1 MSEKIEMRKLV
12 PVAAM
17 ISAGKSK
24 LLNVLYNINFLECK
38 AGIGTKFVNILRYNP
53 SLTEPKFY
61 HLRLRKEGEDYVFY
75 KDNLSFEITGEK
87 NIIEENKNT
96 NHFLSDDSN
105 FNYENI
111 FYMTEINESPFL
123 KDKEY
128 LLTHDLCDIPGL
140 SEYQEI
146 QTKQEDNKE
155 AKEEKEEKKTLNDE
169 TKLEEI
175 KKQLLDENEEEKNE
189 EKKEG
194 NIEESTEETKGG
206 STDEKKEDNNEDDNE
221 EEIKKSQN
229 DKKEDDIYYNVKI
242 EENTYLSEIFK
253 IIKKYID
260 GAIIIMSIQ
269 NYFFDS
275 NFELIAKLHKV
286 IEKDISNFLI
296 ILNKTDLSTNLKED
310 INKCKGLFMK
320 HFPSCKTFNINLNTF
335 IPLSTY
341 QLQNELLLDKS
352 FKHLLNY
359 HFYNYMAK
367 LNNEKLIH
375 NNMINKSFID
385 HLKDIIKTEK
395 TITREE
401 IEKTIKEYENPGIDD
416 EIITI
421 IKELRDQ
428 FKGNDIT
435 LGITEN
441 DFIIK
446 EEENKDILDLDAD
459 LMEENTIN
467 KENNNIDDINPSY
480 ILKFLYI
487 YQTQNKLIPTL
498 SEETYN
504 LLNYFKVKKNLSEPE
519 KEKPEKFDDMNE
531 KTKINKRIM
540 SNLKSIAKQIKD
552 SQFVSNEINNII
564 NEIYQ
569 TIEFLKIYD
578 VIFIP
583 FLGPSN
589 AGKTTIIN
597 GIIGEEILPADLNE
611 CTKRGIIIRYSNED
625 EPEINI
631 RKAVFTEEEFM
642 GKKKY
647 YFEAQD
653 IIAKGLNDVQDTVK
667 GLNYN
672 FTDKEEDSF
681 YYIRTKIK
689 LFDDLGLDNYYKK
702 MIYLI
707 DFPGFGTSNI
717 FEKKLYKKIMSICNS
732 FIFVVRNSVIK
743 ENKNKELLEDIFIQA
758 RNQKNK
764 LSSGFIK
771 NCLFVFNND
780 NSQTI
785 SEEDLNS
792 AKQDISELIKTNI
805 EDINAVFFN
814 AKYYCNY
821 IDNFNFFFKIK
832 NTFNSEFKK
841 FRSYKNNIFKY
852 PELYKDKTYKNF
864 ISFIYKEITDKTKKG
879 FTKQV
884 GNNQEIIE
892 KVKNELNEITEEY
905 ENNYYIK
912 KNEFSEKIKT
922 VIGKIMSFGQNNINE
937 LPTFKESKFEE
948 FKKIFLKQIN
958 YVNNS
963 MQIELKNN
971 LNKVITTLDYF
982 FKQDFTIRE
991 KDLKLLN
998 EFISNLEGVIK
1009 YLRLTIDK
1017 CKNEI
1022 SSIKTNYETKVIK
1035 SLECK
1040 KDNINKL
1047 LKEKDWKLI
1056 KSEIDSEMM
1065 EHLGEFN
1072 KEIKF
1077 FFEGISYNSFNLYLK
1092 GKKYFTDFT
1101 KGEIILDDFPRF
1113 EDYFLGEVSN
1123 KGGNFSE
1130 ELAKE
1135 IRSSIDNTMN
1145 KIYKEKGLIETISSS
1160 IIDSNYL
1167 INIIDIIIKYYNKH
1181 TNYLFDLLNN
1191 KFYSYVRAII
1201 NQISTRKGIIFLK
1214 YTQSQ
1219 SLEWKKLCTIYSTK
1233 REKICADL
1241 TNIIN

>member
-111 FYMTEINESPFL
+111 FYMTEINESPFI

-146 QTKQEDNKE
+146 QTTPEDNKVT
-155 AKEEKEEKKTLNDE
+155 KEEKEEEKTLNTE

-175 KKQLLDENEEEKNE
+175 KKQLLDENGEEKNQD
-189 EKKEG
+189 KKEE
-194 NIEESTEETKGG
+194 NIEETTEETKGG
-206 STDEKKEDNNEDDNE
+206 NTEEKKKEDNNEDDNE
-221 EEIKKSQN
+221 EEIKKAQN

-296 ILNKTDLSTNLKED
+296 ILNKTDLSTNLNED

-375 NNMINKSFID
+375 KNMINKSFID

-401 IEKTIKEYENPGIDD
+401 IEKTVKGYENPGIDD
-416 EIITI
+416 EIIKV
-421 IKELRDQ
+421 IKELKDQ
-428 FKGNDIT
+428 FKGNDII

-441 DFIIK
+441 DFINK
-446 EEENKDILDLDAD
+446 EEENKDFLDLDAD

-467 KENNNIDDINPSY
+467 NENNNIDDINPSY

-504 LLNYFKVKKNLSEPE
+504 LLNYFKVKKNLSEPV
-519 KEKPEKFDDMNE
+519 KEKHEKFDDMNE

-552 SQFVSNEINNII
+552 SQFISNEINNIV

-625 EPEINI
+625 EPETNI

-642 GKKKY
+642 GRKKY

-653 IIAKGLNDVQDTVK
+653 IIAKGLKDVQDTVK

-707 DFPGFGTSNI
+707 DFPGFGTGNI

-758 RNQKNK
+758 RNEKNK

-780 NSQTI
+780 NSQTT

-805 EDINAVFFN
+805 KDINAVFFN
-814 AKYYCNY
+814 AKYYSNY

-832 NTFNSEFKK
+832 NTFN
-841 FRSYKNNIFKY
+841 N
-852 PELYKDKTYKNF
+852 
-864 ISFIYKEITDKTKKG
+864 
-879 FTKQV
+879 
-884 GNNQEIIE
+884 
-892 KVKNELNEITEEY
+892 
-905 ENNYYIK
+905 
-912 KNEFSEKIKT
+912 
-922 VIGKIMSFGQNNINE
+922 
-937 LPTFKESKFEE
+937 
-948 FKKIFLKQIN
+948 
-958 YVNNS
+958 
-963 MQIELKNN
+963 
-971 LNKVITTLDYF
+971 
-982 FKQDFTIRE
+982 
-991 KDLKLLN
+991 
-998 EFISNLEGVIK
+998 
-1009 YLRLTIDK
+1009 
-1017 CKNEI
+1017 
-1022 SSIKTNYETKVIK
+1022 
-1035 SLECK
+1035 
-1040 KDNINKL
+1040 
-1047 LKEKDWKLI
+1047 
-1056 KSEIDSEMM
+1056 
-1065 EHLGEFN
+1065 
-1072 KEIKF
+1072 
-1077 FFEGISYNSFNLYLK
+1077 
-1092 GKKYFTDFT
+1092 
-1101 KGEIILDDFPRF
+1101 
-1113 EDYFLGEVSN
+1113 
-1123 KGGNFSE
+1123 
-1130 ELAKE
+1130 
-1135 IRSSIDNTMN
+1135 
-1145 KIYKEKGLIETISSS
+1145 
-1160 IIDSNYL
+1160 
-1167 INIIDIIIKYYNKH
+1167 
-1181 TNYLFDLLNN
+1181 
-1191 KFYSYVRAII
+1191 
-1201 NQISTRKGIIFLK
+1201 
-1214 YTQSQ
+1214 
-1219 SLEWKKLCTIYSTK
+1219 
-1233 REKICADL
+1233 
-1241 TNIIN
+1241 